1 AQNII
6 EYRNKNGL
14 FRKKEELKNVTGIG
28 EKKYEEIKQSISI

>member
-1 AQNII
+1 ANNII

-14 FRKKEELKNVTGIG
+14 FKMKEELKNVTGIG